1 MVQQLVYSTP
11 DNAMNEQSEDTCD
24 RELFSELLEP
34 PIHPLLSHIVPPFI
48 GENNPVFLLQM
59 NGEAAWRL
67 REIY

>member
-1 MVQQLVYSTP
+1 
-11 DNAMNEQSEDTCD
+11 MNEQSEDTCD